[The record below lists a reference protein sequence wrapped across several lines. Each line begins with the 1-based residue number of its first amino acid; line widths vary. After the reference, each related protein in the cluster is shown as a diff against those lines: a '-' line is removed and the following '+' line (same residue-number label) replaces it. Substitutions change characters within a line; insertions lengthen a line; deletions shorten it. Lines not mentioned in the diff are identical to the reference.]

1 VAEKKVGDSSLP
13 EKRGLIDMNNT
24 VIPITRQCEL
34 VGLNR
39 SSFYYKPVPVSDGNL
54 HLMVLIDRLYTK
66 DPSSGVPRMTKYLR
80 RLGYRVNR
88 KRISRLMRLMGLQ
101 GIAPKKGLSWPNK
114 EHPVYPYLLKGL
126 DIVRPNQVFCSDI
139 TYIPMRKGFIYL
151 TAVMDWYSRYVVSWK
166 VSLTLDAAFCVEA
179 LEEAFT
185 VGTPDIFNTDQGSQ
199 FTSRDFT
206 TVLKNH
212 HIAISMDGK
221 GRVFDNIFI
230 ERLWRTVKYEEVYL
244 KDYANVREA
253 IRGLAD
259 FFRRYNEE
267 RPHSALGDKTPYEV
281 YHGVT
286 APQPL
291 LQTEEGIHLKR
302 AS

>member
-1 VAEKKVGDSSLP
+1 
-13 EKRGLIDMNNT
+13 M
-24 VIPITRQCEL
+24 
-34 VGLNR
+34 
-39 SSFYYKPVPVSDGNL
+39 
-54 HLMVLIDRLYTK
+54 
-66 DPSSGVPRMTKYLR
+66 RM
-80 RLGYRVNR
+80 
-88 KRISRLMRLMGLQ
+88 MGLQ
-101 GIAPKKGLSWPNK
+101 GIAPKKGLSRPNK

-126 DIVRPNQVFCSDI
+126 DITRPNQVFCSDI

-179 LEEAFT
+179 LEEALT
-185 VGTPDIFNTDQGSQ
+185 IGTPDIFNTDQGSQ

-253 IRGLAD
+253 IRGLGD

-267 RPHSALGDKTPYEV
+267 RPHSALGDQTPYEV
-281 YHGVT
+281 YYGADGPT
-286 APQPL
+286 
-291 LQTEEGIHLKR
+291 TITTD
-302 AS
+302 

>member
-1 VAEKKVGDSSLP
+1 
-13 EKRGLIDMNNT
+13 MNDK

-39 SSFYYKPVPVSDGNL
+39 SSFYYRPYPVSDFNL
-54 HLMVLIDRLYTK
+54 HLMTLIDRLYTK

-80 RLGYRVNR
+80 RQGYRVNR
-88 KRISRLMRLMGLQ
+88 KRVFRLMRFMGIH
-101 GIAPKKGLSWPNK
+101 GIVPKKKLSLPNK
-114 EHPVYPYLLKGL
+114 EHPVYPYLLTGL

-139 TYIPMRKGFIYL
+139 TYIPMKKGFLYL
-151 TAVMDWYSRYVVSWK
+151 TAVMDWYSRYVISWK

-179 LEEAFT
+179 LKEAL
-185 VGTPDIFNTDQGSQ
+185 VIGTPGIFNTDQGSQ
-199 FTSRDFT
+199 FTSKEFT
-206 TVLKNH
+206 NILKDH

-253 IRGLAD
+253 IQGLSD
-259 FFRRYNEE
+259 FFKRYNEE
-267 RPHSALGDKTPYEV
+267 RPHSALADKTPYEV
-281 YHGVT
+281 YYGLPT
-286 APQPL
+286 LQPSL
-291 LQTEEGIHLKR
+291 KTEEDIHLKL

>member
-1 VAEKKVGDSSLP
+1 
-13 EKRGLIDMNNT
+13 MNNT
-24 VIPITRQCEL
+24 VIPLTRQCKL
-34 VGLNR
+34 LGLNR
-39 SSFYYKPVPVSDGNL
+39 SSLYYTPRPVSDGNL
-54 HLMVLIDRLYTK
+54 QLMVLIDRFYTK

-80 RLGYRVNR
+80 RQGHRVNR
-88 KRISRLMRLMGLQ
+88 KRVARLMRLMGLQ
-101 GIAPKKGLSWPNK
+101 GIAPKKNLSWPNK
-114 EHPVYPYLLKGL
+114 EHPVYPYLLKNL
-126 DIVRPNQVFCSDI
+126 DIIRPNQVFCADI

-151 TAVMDWYSRYVVSWK
+151 TAVMDWYSRYVVSWR

-179 LEEAFT
+179 LVEALT
-185 VGTPDIFNTDQGSQ
+185 VGTPDVFNTDQGSQ
-199 FTSRDFT
+199 FTSKEFT
-206 TVLKNH
+206 TILKNH
-212 HIAISMDGK
+212 SIAISMDGK

-267 RPHSALGDKTPYEV
+267 RPHSALGDQTPYEV

-286 APQPL
+286 APYPS

>member
-1 VAEKKVGDSSLP
+1 
-13 EKRGLIDMNNT
+13 MNSK

-34 VGLNR
+34 LGLNR
-39 SSFYYKPVPVSDGNL
+39 SSFYYTPRPVSDGNL
-54 HLMVLIDRLYTK
+54 QLMVLIDRFYTK

-80 RLGYRVNR
+80 RQGHRVNR
-88 KRISRLMRLMGLQ
+88 KRVARLMRLMGLQ
-101 GIAPKKGLSWPNK
+101 GVAPRKRLSQPNK

-126 DIVRPNQVFCSDI
+126 DITRPNQVFCADI
-139 TYIPMRKGFIYL
+139 TYIPMKKGFIYL

-179 LEEAFT
+179 LEEALT
-185 VGTPDIFNTDQGSQ
+185 VGTPNIFNTDQGSQ
-199 FTSRDFT
+199 FTSKDFT
-206 TVLKNH
+206 AVLKNH
-212 HIAISMDGK
+212 HTAISMDGK

-244 KDYANVREA
+244 KDYANVQEA
-253 IRGLAD
+253 IRGLGD

-267 RPHSALGDKTPYEV
+267 RPHSTLGDRTPYEV
-281 YHGVT
+281 YYGVAT
-286 APQPL
+286 PQPSP
-291 LQTEEGIHLKR
+291 QTEGGIHLKR